1 MRLIFDIETDGLL
14 KNLKTLHCI
23 VAVDADTNQVH
34 EFPPDK
40 LKDGLV
46 FLSEAD
52 QLIGH
57 NIMEFDIPAIKKLR
71 PRWVETGQIWD
82 TL

>member
-1 MRLIFDIETDGLL
+1 MKLIFDIETVGLL
-14 KNLKTLHCI
+14 NKLKTLHCI
-23 VAVDADTNQVH
+23 VAVDADTNKIH

-52 QLIGH
+52 H
-57 NIMEFDIPAIKKLR
+57 
-71 PRWVETGQIWD
+71 
-82 TL
+82 